1 MSGYGCKAP
10 ESETDSRVVVWGR
23 ILEPIPRLLAGK
35 NEDYDDSYTRARAE
49 DGPMSLVVM
58 LRHKFNR
65 LRNMAL
71 RKEYLPRNES
81 YRDTLR
87 DIIGYCVLEMEYL
100 EMEAGKNLSGQVREV
115 TVKEMQARNFANSI
129 PPAPFIEPESG
140 R

>member
-1 MSGYGCKAP
+1 MSGYACKAP
-10 ESETDSRVVVWGR
+10 EGETVSRVVVWGR

-71 RKEYLPRNES
+71 RKEHLPRNES

-100 EMEAGKNLSGQVREV
+100 EMDARKSLPGQVS
-115 TVKEMQARNFANSI
+115 VKEMQARNFANSI